1 MLLTNKHVVV
11 ALLVAPILS
20 ILAWFAVGNLIGEK
34 PHAAKPGEVYSL
46 LEKSNCRYESGACDL
61 VNGNVSLQLKVLGS
75 AASPL
80 LELQSNVSL
89 QAVAVAVVPEGAGDD
104 VPPQTM
110 RSVSGDNT
118 LWQLSLAAPLAEG
131 ERLRLVAVTPNNRF
145 TAETSTRFSRE
156 G

>member
-20 ILAWFAVGNLIGEK
+20 VLAWFAVGNLIGEQ
-34 PHAAKPGEVYSL
+34 PHAALPGQVYSL

-61 VNGNVSLQLKVLGS
+61 VNGDINLQLKVLNS

-89 QAVAVAVVPEGAGDD
+89 QAVAIAVVPEGAGDEI
-104 VPPQTM
+104 PPQTM

-118 LWQLSLAAPLAEG
+118 LWQLPLAAPLAEG
-131 ERLRLVAVTPNNRF
+131 ERLRLVAVTPDNRF
-145 TAETSTRFSRE
+145 TAETSTRFSRK